1 MARDFQI
8 LKVWETKIFVP
19 VLVLGI
25 IEFSILVAIIRQMYI
40 TADVLRKAQY
50 VKNRG
55 KQIGFRYF
63 VFANIMAYALFLF
76 ADASILMFV
85 PRGFMLHTESDELT
99 YFRYFF
105 YVGLFAPVPRLLSY
119 ATTAMAAYVNLPADS
134 VGFMGWFKGCG
145 KSEHGKEPISFKV
158 YSKKKDFNLS
168 SMSSSIVLDLLVE
181 LFNFSDIA
189 YLRKSNA
196 VKSQNALNFAEGQGF
211 CLELE
216 LFNEEDETYGNVFTS
231 ENQIIVAFKGTT
243 SVENM
248 KTDMKVSTVDISEAL
263 PSKRKTRLFYRALL
277 RCFPR
282 DIGEPRR
289 CSQSQNQRCICGNI
303 RIATVRKLLLG
314 KGIQ

>member
-99 YFRYFF
+99 YYRYFF

-231 ENQIIVAFKGTT
+231 ENQI
-243 SVENM
+243 
-248 KTDMKVSTVDISEAL
+248 
-263 PSKRKTRLFYRALL
+263 KRKTRLFYRALL